1 MEQMTALSSP
11 SDGLLPI
18 IGYFFHLYALYEG
31 MVLRAKRSHTFFI
44 RGIKPANNN
53 DGDLLSVPGLK
64 G

>member
-1 MEQMTALSSP
+1 MKFTKRWIAADNRVFLSP
-11 SDGLLPI
+11 
-18 IGYFFHLYALYEG
+18 ALYEG